1 MPPQSSNMEMNTTEN
16 MNNTAENVG
25 RSLTS
30 LISKI
35 NTDQS
40 DLSKTLPSNT
50 SYNVLHNSEAAVH
63 YGQFYTLYLIIAIL
77 VFILIIMI
85 YLHFFSW
92 VLKGN
97 LDLPGPGG
105 MDVRKGPVVYV
116 KNPFKMF
123 YAWITRGPGT
133 SLPDGARSKKAM
145 FESKRLSENIKQ
157 HSQFRYGRHLD
168 DVEEMIIE

>member
-40 DLSKTLPSNT
+40 DLSKTLPSNS
-50 SYNVLHNSEAAVH
+50 SYDVLHNSEAAVH

-92 VLKGN
+92 VLKVLN
-97 LDLPGPGG
+97 IYFLINSLE
-105 MDVRKGPVVYV
+105 
-116 KNPFKMF
+116 NE
-123 YAWITRGPGT
+123 GT
-133 SLPDGARSKKAM
+133 
-145 FESKRLSENIKQ
+145 
-157 HSQFRYGRHLD
+157 
-168 DVEEMIIE
+168 

>member
-1 MPPQSSNMEMNTTEN
+1 MEMNTTEN

-40 DLSKTLPSNT
+40 DQSKTLPSNT
-50 SYNVLHNSEAAVH
+50 SYDVLHNSEAAVH

-92 VLKGN
+92 VLKVLNIYFLINSLENEGTEF
-97 LDLPGPGG
+97 LPQTL
-105 MDVRKGPVVYV
+105 
-116 KNPFKMF
+116 
-123 YAWITRGPGT
+123 I
-133 SLPDGARSKKAM
+133 
-145 FESKRLSENIKQ
+145 
-157 HSQFRYGRHLD
+157 
-168 DVEEMIIE
+168 